1 MGPWAFGFTDK
12 GRVHGSMGVIAEFR
26 ARAGSVVLPVLGICV
41 VGYFAYHAVQ
51 GDRGLIAW
59 RQLTHRV
66 DEARSLRADVSMK
79 RHALERRIALLSPQ
93 SLDRDMLDERARF
106 MLNYGYP
113 EEVTIF
119 VEKPRQ
125 PDIAERR

>member
-1 MGPWAFGFTDK
+1 M
-12 GRVHGSMGVIAEFR
+12 
-26 ARAGSVVLPVLGICV
+26 VLPVLGFCV

-66 DEARSLRADVSMK
+66 NEARAVLGDTSIER
-79 RHALERRIALLSPQ
+79 RALENRVGLLSPR

-106 MLNYGYP
+106 MLNYGYTD
-113 EEVTIF
+113 EVIIF
-119 VEKPRQ
+119 VEKPRE
-125 PDIAERR
+125 PGPAKGRPRAPGS

>member
-1 MGPWAFGFTDK
+1 
-12 GRVHGSMGVIAEFR
+12 MGVIAEFR
-26 ARAGSVVLPVLGICV
+26 ARAGSVVLPVLGFCV

-66 DEARSLRADVSMK
+66 NEARAFLAETSIER
-79 RHALERRIALLSPQ
+79 RALERRVGLLSPR

-106 MLNYGYP
+106 MLNYGYAD
-113 EEVTIF
+113 EVIIF

-125 PDIAERR
+125 PSPPKGRRKTPDS

>member
-1 MGPWAFGFTDK
+1 
-12 GRVHGSMGVIAEFR
+12 MGVIAEFS
-26 ARAGSVVLPVLGICV
+26 ARAGSVVLSVLGFCV

-66 DEARSLRADVSMK
+66 SEARFVHSEALMER
-79 RHALERRIALLSPQ
+79 RTLERRVELLSPR

-106 MLNYGYP
+106 MLNYGYAD
-113 EEVTIF
+113 EVTIF
-119 VEKPRQ
+119 VEKPSEPGPAKGR
-125 PDIAERR
+125 

>member
-1 MGPWAFGFTDK
+1 L
-12 GRVHGSMGVIAEFR
+12 GVIAEFR
-26 ARAGSVVLPVLGICV
+26 ARARSVVLPVLGFCV

-66 DEARSLRADVSMK
+66 SEARAVRVEAS
-79 RHALERRIALLSPQ
+79 LERRTLERRVVLLSAR
-93 SLDRDMLDERARF
+93 SLDRDMLDEQARF

-119 VEKPRQ
+119 VKMPRESSL
-125 PDIAERR
+125 AKGL